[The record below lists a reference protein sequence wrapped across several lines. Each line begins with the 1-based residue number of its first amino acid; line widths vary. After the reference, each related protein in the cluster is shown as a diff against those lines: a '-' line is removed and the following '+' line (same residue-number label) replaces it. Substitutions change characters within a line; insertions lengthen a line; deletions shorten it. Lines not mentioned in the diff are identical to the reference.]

1 MKDNK
6 SSSTLDSLRELFEW
20 LPARRKRQFLL
31 LLGASCVGGVAEFAV
46 LGALVPFLTTLASP
60 AAAGASVDSGV
71 MSSVRDALAQ
81 ITGSRSPVVLMG
93 AGLIVLVLISTA
105 VRLALVWATT
115 RFAQTLGHDLATRL
129 YRVTL
134 DQPYSFHVSKNTSEI
149 IAGVGKS
156 DALVRTLVTPF
167 LDLIVAIVLAVG
179 IIAALLWVNWV
190 VAISAAVLF
199 GLIYITVSRVSR
211 ARVVQN
217 SRLIAA
223 ASTQRVR
230 ALQEGLGGIRDT
242 ILDGSQDV
250 HDQRFALCDR
260 NLRMPQ
266 VENALWGQSPRFVVE
281 GLGVV
286 VIVVLAVVVT
296 GYSGDVSA
304 SLPILGV
311 VAMGAQRLLPLFQRI
326 YAAWNSIMGS
336 RGFVEDVFGLLE
348 LSRTVQPLSS
358 SERSN
363 LNFTTELRVENV
375 GFRYSS
381 EAPWVFRGFN
391 LVIPRGARL
400 GFAGQ
405 TGCGKSTLLDLVMG
419 LLEPTEGRLV
429 VDGVNV
435 DHANLQ
441 AWRRHIAHVPQAI
454 FLTDATIAENIAFC
468 VPIGKI
474 DREGVEEAARRAQ
487 IHHFIASL
495 PQGYHTTVGERGVRL
510 SGGQRQRIGIARALY
525 RKADVLVLDEATS
538 ALDMETEASV
548 MEGIESIGTDVTVLI
563 VAHRL
568 ATLENCDRVIDMNA
582 CQQKP
587 VTY

>member
-1 MKDNK
+1 VIGCPFRNEIRAVKDSK

-60 AAAGASVDSGV
+60 AASGAAVDSGV
-71 MSSVRDALAQ
+71 MSSVRDAFAQ
-81 ITGSRSPVVLMG
+81 ITGSRSPVIPMG

-105 VRLALVWATT
+105 VRLALVWATA

-149 IAGVGKS
+149 IAGVAKS
-156 DALVRTLVTPF
+156 DGLVRSLVTPF

-190 VAISAAVLF
+190 VASSAAFLF
-199 GLIYITVSRVSR
+199 GLIYVTVSRVSR

-242 ILDGSQDV
+242 ILDGSQGV
-250 HDQRFALCDR
+250 HDRRFALCDVH
-260 NLRMPQ
+260 LRRPQ
-266 VENALWGQSPRFVVE
+266 VENTLWGQTPRFVVE
-281 GLGVV
+281 ALGVV
-286 VIVVLAVVVT
+286 VIVALAIVVT

-348 LSRTVQPLSS
+348 LSRTVRPLSNR
-358 SERSN
+358 EQNN
-363 LNFTTELRVENV
+363 LSFTSELRLEDV
-375 GFRYSS
+375 GFRYSPDG
-381 EAPWVFRGFN
+381 PWVFRGFN
-391 LVIPRGARL
+391 LVIPRGARI
-400 GFAGQ
+400 GFSGQ

-419 LLEPTEGRLV
+419 LLVPTE
-429 VDGVNV
+429 
-435 DHANLQ
+435 
-441 AWRRHIAHVPQAI
+441 
-454 FLTDATIAENIAFC
+454 
-468 VPIGKI
+468 
-474 DREGVEEAARRAQ
+474 
-487 IHHFIASL
+487 
-495 PQGYHTTVGERGVRL
+495 
-510 SGGQRQRIGIARALY
+510 
-525 RKADVLVLDEATS
+525 
-538 ALDMETEASV
+538 
-548 MEGIESIGTDVTVLI
+548 
-563 VAHRL
+563 
-568 ATLENCDRVIDMNA
+568 
-582 CQQKP
+582 
-587 VTY
+587 

>member
-1 MKDNK
+1 VKDSK

-20 LPARRKRQFLL
+20 LPARRKRQFVM

-81 ITGSRSPVVLMG
+81 ITGSRSPVVPMG
-93 AGLIVLVLISTA
+93 AVLIVLVLISTA

-149 IAGVGKS
+149 IAGVTKA
-156 DALVRTLVTPF
+156 DALVRMLVTPF
-167 LDLIVAIVLAVG
+167 LDLIVATVLAAG
-179 IIAALLWVNWV
+179 IIAALLWVNWI
-190 VAISAAVLF
+190 VAISAAIVF
-199 GLIYITVSRVSR
+199 GLIYITVSRISR

-250 HDQRFALCDR
+250 HNHRFSECDMQQRI
-260 NLRMPQ
+260 PQ
-266 VENALWGQSPRFVVE
+266 VENALWANAPRFVVE

-286 VIVVLAVVVT
+286 VIVVLAIVVT

-326 YAAWNSIMGS
+326 YGAWNSIMGS

-348 LSRTVQPLSS
+348 LSRTVRPLSN
-358 SERSN
+358 SERN
-363 LNFTTELRVENV
+363 NFSFTSEFRLADV
-375 GFRYSS
+375 GFRYGPDG
-381 EAPWVFRGFN
+381 PWVFRGFS
-391 LVIPRGARL
+391 LTIPRGARL

-405 TGCGKSTLLDLVMG
+405 TGCGKSTLLDLIMG
-419 LLEPTEGRLV
+419 LLEPTEGRLIVDEVV
-429 VDGVNV
+429 VDH
-435 DHANLQ
+435 DNLQ

-468 VPIGKI
+468 VPVEKI
-474 DREGVEEAARRAQ
+474 DRKGVEEAARRAQ
-487 IHHFIASL
+487 IHDFIAGL
-495 PQGYHTTVGERGVRL
+495 PQGYDTMVGERGVRL

-548 MEGIESIGTDVTVLI
+548 MEGIDSIGKDITVLI

-587 VTY
+587 AAV